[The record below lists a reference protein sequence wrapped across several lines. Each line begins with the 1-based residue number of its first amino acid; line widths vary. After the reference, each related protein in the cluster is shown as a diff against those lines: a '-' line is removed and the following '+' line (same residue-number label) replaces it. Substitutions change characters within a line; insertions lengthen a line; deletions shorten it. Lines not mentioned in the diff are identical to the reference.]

1 MTRAKYFPVQF
12 DKTQSTSIYY
22 MNTEC
27 WKCWQFFFNL
37 NRLQKKGTWG
47 TFSKEI
53 LPYKHFPFF
62 QVKTR
67 IKFIEKISLFSSF
80 LFALKFDQLKSI
92 NIWKSKLKISGKI
105 ILYKPCYNCKIC
117 NSVNVLYELFFP
129 LQYAML
135 VPAVV
140 LFAFGILIYFCLIPS
155 PDEIGEYKHLYKVV
169 SHIEVTFIFWSD
181 KIISSKYS

>member
-12 DKTQSTSIYY
+12 DQTQSMSIYY

-27 WKCWQFFFNL
+27 WKCWQFCFNL

-47 TFSKEI
+47 TTIKEI
-53 LPYKHFPFF
+53 LPSKHFPFF
-62 QVKTR
+62 HVKTR
-67 IKFIEKISLFSSF
+67 IKFIEKMSLFPSF

-92 NIWKSKLKISGKI
+92 NIWNQNWKIQGKSFCINLAITVKYV
-105 ILYKPCYNCKIC
+105 ILLMYMNCF
-117 NSVNVLYELFFP
+117 S

-169 SHIEVTFIFWSD
+169 SHIGVTFIFWSD
-181 KIISSKYS
+181 KIVSSKYS

>member
-1 MTRAKYFPVQF
+1 MSKQE
-12 DKTQSTSIYY
+12 SNSS
-22 MNTEC
+22 
-27 WKCWQFFFNL
+27 
-37 NRLQKKGTWG
+37 KKM
-47 TFSKEI
+47 
-53 LPYKHFPFF
+53 
-62 QVKTR
+62 
-67 IKFIEKISLFSSF
+67 SLFPSF

-92 NIWKSKLKISGKI
+92 NICKSKLKNSGKI

-117 NSVNVLYELFFP
+117 NSVNVYELFFS

-169 SHIEVTFIFWSD
+169 SHIGVTFLF
-181 KIISSKYS
+181 